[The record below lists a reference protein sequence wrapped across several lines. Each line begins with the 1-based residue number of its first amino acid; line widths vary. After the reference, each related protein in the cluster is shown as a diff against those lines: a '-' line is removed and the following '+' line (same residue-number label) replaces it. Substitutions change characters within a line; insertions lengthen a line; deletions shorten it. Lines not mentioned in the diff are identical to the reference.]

1 MKKERKA
8 ENVLEKKAGKR
19 TRVSIKDEEKN
30 MKKNKNENVSDFYA
44 GDFVVEGSD
53 QGSVSIDI
61 STPGSKSETESELD
75 GERGGG
81 GETDTDGQTNNPKP
95 FSLKSA
101 SRPGITFERIQNIF
115 DPYVT
120 GIAVRP

>member
-19 TRVSIKDEEKN
+19 SRVSIKDEMKN
-30 MKKNKNENVSDFYA
+30 MNKNTNISDFYA
-44 GDFVVEGSD
+44 GDIVLESSED
-53 QGSVSIDI
+53 EEQGSVAVVDDEIVTGTNV
-61 STPGSKSETESELD
+61 STD
-75 GERGGG
+75 VR
-81 GETDTDGQTNNPKP
+81 TDTPQP

-101 SRPGITFERIQNIF
+101 SRPGITSERIQNLF